1 MNSGFLSN
9 YFTGVGTKV
18 LTRVDATPH
27 SNQHEIGDGNRGDVL
42 MRILGNTPRKKNN
55 RFNAKYVWL
64 EDEQQTTSEAGF
76 LSWYDT
82 RESVSHRGPEW
93 RLYYQTNFVTEKM
106 DEGDRLY
113 IARRND
119 DEVLFIVV
127 PVNSPLSG
135 DVSWLFGLE
144 EAKGE
149 EFEAVEIQ
157 GKHDTVLDFISRYV
171 LDLFGIEF
179 EDPNADVLDAII
191 ERFGDSFPTTRV
203 FSGVARQTLAEPA
216 DARDEPDTALMA
228 WLNHEEAIFRRLE
241 RKIVSDRITGGFVS
255 DDGVDVDGF
264 VSFSLS
270 VQNRR
275 KSRMGYSFQ
284 NQLSAVFGAHE
295 LRYGEQVTTENNM
308 KPDFIFPGK
317 AEYFDPRF
325 DVTLLTMLGA
335 KSTCKDRWSQILP
348 EAERIPLKHL
358 VTLEPGIS
366 ETQTETM
373 RNSHVQLVV
382 PAAIQVSYTDRQR
395 GWLYSVADFLILVA
409 ERQAQI
415 P

>member
-1 MNSGFLSN
+1 MKSGFLSN

-42 MRILGNTPRKKNN
+42 MRILGDTPRKKNN

-64 EDEQQTTSEAGF
+64 EDEQQTTSEDGF
-76 LSWYDT
+76 LSWYDA
-82 RESVSHRGPEW
+82 RKFVSHRGPEW
-93 RLYYQTNFVTEKM
+93 RLYYQSNPVTEKM

-113 IARRND
+113 IARRNN

-127 PVNSPLSG
+127 PVDSPLSG

-144 EAKGE
+144 ETTGD

-157 GKHDTVLDFISRYV
+157 GEHDNILDFISRYV
-171 LDLFGIEF
+171 LDLFRIEF
-179 EDPNADVLDAII
+179 EDPNADVLDAIV
-191 ERFGDSFPTTRV
+191 ERFGDSFPTTKV
-203 FSGVARQTLAEPA
+203 LSGVARQTLAEPV
-216 DARDEPDTALMA
+216 DARDDPDTSLMA

-241 RKIVSDRITGGFVS
+241 RKIVSDRITEGFVS
-255 DDGVDVDGF
+255 GDSVDVDGF

-284 NQLSAVFGAHE
+284 NQLSAVFDAHK
-295 LRYGEQVTTENNM
+295 LRYGEQVTTENNK

-348 EAERIPLKHL
+348 EAERILLKHL

-366 ETQTETM
+366 ENQTATM

-382 PAAIQVSYTDRQR
+382 PGAIQASYTEEQR
-395 GWLYSVADFLILVA
+395 DWLYSVTDFVNLVA
-409 ERQAQI
+409 RRQAQLG
-415 P
+415 

>member
-9 YFTGVGTKV
+9 YFTGVGTKI
-18 LTRVDATPH
+18 LTRVDATRH

-42 MRILGNTPRKKNN
+42 MRILGDTPRKKNN
-55 RFNAKYVWL
+55 RFKAKYVWL
-64 EDEQQTTSEAGF
+64 EDEPQTTSEDGF

-82 RESVSHRGPEW
+82 RESVAHRGPEW
-93 RLYYQTNFVTEKM
+93 RLYYQSNSVTKKM

-113 IARRND
+113 IARRNI
-119 DEVLFIVV
+119 DEILFIVV
-127 PVNSPLSG
+127 PVNGPLSG
-135 DVSWLFGLE
+135 YVSWLFGLG
-144 EAKGE
+144 EATGE
-149 EFEAVEIQ
+149 EFEAAEIR
-157 GKHDTVLDFISRYV
+157 GGRDTVLDFISRYM

-179 EDPNADVLDAII
+179 KDPNADVLDAIV
-191 ERFGDSFPTTRV
+191 ERFGDSFPTTKV
-203 FSGVARQTLAEPA
+203 LSGVARQTLAEPV
-216 DARDEPDTALMA
+216 DARDDPDTSLMA

-241 RKIVSDRITGGFVS
+241 RKIVSGRIAEGFVS
-255 DDGVDVDGF
+255 DDSVDIDGF

-295 LRYGEQVTTENNM
+295 LRYGEQVTTENNK

-366 ETQTETM
+366 ENQTATM
-373 RNSHVQLVV
+373 KNSHVQLVV
-382 PAAIQVSYTDRQR
+382 PAAIQASYSDDQR
-395 GWLYSVADFLILVA
+395 DWLYSVAEFVNLVA
-409 ERQAQI
+409 GRQARLA
-415 P
+415 